1 MRKEYTFLF
10 NSLTYLLQEVQK
22 LEQAI
27 IAAQQQAEELY
38 IEGED

>member
-1 MRKEYTFLF
+1 MHKEYTFLF

>member
-10 NSLTYLLQEVQK
+10 NALTDLLQTVRQ
-22 LEQAI
+22 LEAAI

-38 IEGED
+38 LKGED

>member
-10 NSLTYLLQEVQK
+10 NALTDLLREVQV
-22 LEQAI
+22 LEAAI

-38 IEGED
+38 LEEED